1 VIGEVVSR
9 IVDRHDL
16 SEEEMV
22 ETMREITEGL
32 ATPSQVAAFATG
44 LRMKGET
51 VAEITGAAR
60 VLREKAHSVEA
71 RLGEA
76 QGFRLVDT
84 CGTGGDG
91 QGTFN
96 ISTAV
101 AFVAAGAGARV
112 AKHGNRSA
120 TSKCGSAD
128 VMAAL
133 GVRIDLA
140 AEAVARCIEEIG
152 IGFLYAPGFHIA
164 MRHVA
169 QVRREIGIRTIFN
182 ILGPLANPARPSAQV
197 LGVSSPEL
205 TEIMAHVLLNLGS
218 ERAFVVHGTDGLD
231 EITVTGETKVTEV
244 TGGTVRTYAVHPDQ
258 FGVPVARLEELK
270 GGDAVEN
277 KEIILRVLGGEKG
290 PRRNVVLV
298 NASAAL
304 VAAGVA
310 ESLREGVVKAEVSLD
325 EGRALER
332 LERLVE
338 ITNAH

>member
-101 AFVAAGAGARV
+101 AVVAAGAGARV

-152 IGFLYAPGFHIA
+152 IGF
-164 MRHVA
+164 
-169 QVRREIGIRTIFN
+169 